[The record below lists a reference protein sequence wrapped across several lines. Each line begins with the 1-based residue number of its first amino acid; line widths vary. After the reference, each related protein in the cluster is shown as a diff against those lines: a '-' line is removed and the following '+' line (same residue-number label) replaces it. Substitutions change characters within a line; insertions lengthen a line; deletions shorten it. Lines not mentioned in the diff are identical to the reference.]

1 MLNKLWFTECCG
13 ANARFIWVLRS
24 LDGTGVEVSGEQ
36 SFEKMR
42 CSPQKL
48 VLS

>member
-1 MLNKLWFTECCG
+1 MLNEWRIAECCG

>member
-1 MLNKLWFTECCG
+1 MLNKLWITARRG
-13 ANARFIWVLRS
+13 ANARFTWVLRG
-24 LDGTGVEVSGEQ
+24 LDGTGVEISGEQ

>member
-1 MLNKLWFTECCG
+1 MLNEWWIIARRD
-13 ANARFIWVLRS
+13 ANARFNWVLRG
-24 LDGTGVEVSGEQ
+24 LYGEGAEVDGEH

>member
-1 MLNKLWFTECCG
+1 MLNEWQITERRG
-13 ANARFIWVLRS
+13 ANARFTWVLRD
-24 LDGTGVEVSGEQ
+24 LYEEVLEVDGEQ